1 MARQQKQKP
10 EKANRRDTSAPQ
22 AYGKRHPFH
31 LEFLNQ
37 AQKMAWGAFDQ
48 HDVLFLLGPA
58 GCGKTHLACAFAISE
73 ILAKRKK
80 KCVLT
85 RPIVEAGEALGFLPG
100 TFDEKVGPYMMPMY
114 DCIQKCVG
122 VEGPQRDIIDRSIE
136 VAPIAYM
143 RGRTFDDAVCIFD
156 EAQNATKSQLKL
168 FMTRFGENSK
178 IIITGDP
185 HQSDLM
191 PRDQGLMHVVQ
202 RLEDLP
208 GVGVIY
214 FKASSIVR
222 HPLIASILEKLE
234 EKDKEPAGS

>member
-1 MARQQKQKP
+1 MARQKP
-10 EKANRRDTSAPQ
+10 QRSEKTTSRRDTVVPQ
-22 AYGKRHPFH
+22 AQGKRHPFH

-100 TFDEKVGPYMMPMY
+100 TFDEKVLPYMMPMY

-122 VEGPQRDIIDRSIE
+122 LEGPQKEIIDRSIE

-143 RGRTFDDAVCIFD
+143 RGRTFDSSVCIFD
-156 EAQNATKSQLKL
+156 EAQNATRSQLKL

-185 HQSDLM
+185 NQSDLR
-191 PRDQGLMHVVQ
+191 PGDQGLMHIVNK
-202 RLEDLP
+202 LEDLP

-222 HPLIASILEKLE
+222 HPLIAAILERLE
-234 EKDKEPAGS
+234 EKAPDQQ